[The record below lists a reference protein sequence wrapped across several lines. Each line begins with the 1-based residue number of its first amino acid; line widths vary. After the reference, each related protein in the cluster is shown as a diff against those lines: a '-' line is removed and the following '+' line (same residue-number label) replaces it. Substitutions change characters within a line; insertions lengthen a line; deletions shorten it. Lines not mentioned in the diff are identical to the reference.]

1 MKPNTRV
8 INYVSLVQDGVLT
21 LDDVPQDITKETTK
35 WLRYLSGVENDG
47 MVKDTDTG
55 TDPAPKP
62 ETDVKSEPKKETKPV
77 LGDPLASNSLL
88 GNLNQKAGE

>member
-47 MVKDTDTG
+47 MVKDTD
-55 TDPAPKP
+55 
-62 ETDVKSEPKKETKPV
+62 
-77 LGDPLASNSLL
+77 
-88 GNLNQKAGE
+88 